1 MKAFPVSKQL
11 PRVVIVGG
19 GFGGLYAA
27 KGLARAAVRVTV
39 IDRHNYHLFRPM
51 LYQVAT
57 GLLSSDQ
64 VAAPLRSILR
74 QQENVEVLLAE
85 VTGVDTAAKL
95 VQTDQG
101 CISYDFLILATG
113 IHYNYFGHDE
123 WKQVAPGLDTVDDAD
138 EIRGKILLAFEEA
151 ESIAART
158 EADSDSVRDLLTFV
172 IVGGGTAGVE
182 MAGTMAE
189 MTRLALARDFRHIDP
204 RSARILLYEAGA
216 RILPTYPEHLS
227 RKSRQHLEALGVQVH
242 VNAKVEKVDGD
253 GVIVAGTRIRSRT
266 VIWSAGVAASPAGQW
281 LSAETD
287 RSGRVKV
294 GEDLSLPGHPDV
306 FVIGDT
312 ALVRAHTRDMLGR
325 RSREKVALAG
335 VAQPAIQEG
344 KYVAKLIRAR
354 VVGKQALAPFWYWDK
369 GSMAI
374 VGRTYAIADLN
385 FVRFAGFLA
394 WLTWA
399 GVHIYFLIG
408 FANRLLVM
416 FQWGVSFL
424 TKRRAVRIFPSD
436 LHMSVPIRDLCSES
450 ELNRSTVDEP
460 RAHPRL
466 GVKNRPAASGRR
478 EIQPTPPAAALG
490 EHPNRRIPIEFR

>member
-1 MKAFPVSKQL
+1 M
-11 PRVVIVGG
+11 VIVGG

-27 KGLARAAVRVTV
+27 RGLARAPARVTL

-57 GLLSSDQ
+57 GLLSADQ

-74 QQENVEVLLAE
+74 HQRNVDVLMAE
-85 VTGVDTAAKL
+85 VTGVDTSRQLIA
-95 VQTDQG
+95 TDEG
-101 CISYDFLILATG
+101 TVPYDFLIVSTG
-113 IHYNYFGHDE
+113 IHYNYFGHDD
-123 WKQVAPGLDTVDDAD
+123 WKQMAPGLDTVDDAD
-138 EIRGKILLAFEEA
+138 RIRGKILLAFEEA
-151 ESIAART
+151 ENAARFG
-158 EADSDSVRDLLTFV
+158 ADSDAVRELLTFV

-189 MTRLALARDFRHIDP
+189 MARLALVRDFRHIDP
-204 RSARILLYEAGA
+204 RSARILLFEAGP
-216 RILPTYPEHLS
+216 RILPTYPEPLPHNSQQHLS
-227 RKSRQHLEALGVQVH
+227 ELGVQVQ
-242 VNAKVEKVDGD
+242 VNAKVEKVDED
-253 GVIVAGTRIRSRT
+253 GVMVAGTRIRSRT
-266 VIWSAGVAASPAGQW
+266 VIWSAGVTASSAGRW
-281 LSAETD
+281 LGAETD

-294 GEDLSLPGHPDV
+294 GEDLSLPGHPNV

-312 ALVRAHTRDMLGR
+312 ALVLAYTRDMLGR
-325 RSREKVALAG
+325 RSRDKSVLPG

-344 KYVAKLIRAR
+344 RYVAKLIHRRITGAS
-354 VVGKQALAPFWYWDK
+354 APAPFWYWDK

-385 FVRFAGFLA
+385 FVRFSGFLA

-424 TKRRAVRIFPSD
+424 TKRRAVRIFPAD
-436 LHMSVPIRDLCSES
+436 LRPSLSLGDLPGTSETEIS
-450 ELNRSTVDEP
+450 SADAPVSTGTAGP
-460 RAHPRL
+460 CA
-466 GVKNRPAASGRR
+466 
-478 EIQPTPPAAALG
+478 
-490 EHPNRRIPIEFR
+490 PNHSSR

>member
-1 MKAFPVSKQL
+1 MNAFAASKQL

-27 KGLARAAVRVTV
+27 QRLAGAPVRVTL

-57 GLLSSDQ
+57 GLLSADQ

-74 QQENVEVLLAE
+74 FQQNVEVLMAE
-85 VTGVDTAAKL
+85 VTAVDTAAKS
-95 VQTDQG
+95 VHTDQG

-151 ESIAART
+151 ENIAART
-158 EADSDSVRDLLTFV
+158 GTDSESVHELLTFV
-172 IVGGGTAGVE
+172 IVGAGTAGVE

-204 RSARILLYEAGA
+204 RSARVLLYEAGP
-216 RILPTYPEHLS
+216 RILPTYPEKLS
-227 RKSRQHLEALGVQVH
+227 RKSQQHLEELGVEVH
-242 VNAKVEKVDGD
+242 ANAKVEKVDAD
-253 GVIVAGTRIRSRT
+253 GVVVAGTRIPSRT
-266 VIWSAGVAASPAGQW
+266 VIWSAGVVASPAGRW
-281 LSAETD
+281 LGVETD

-294 GEDLSLPGHPDV
+294 GEDLSVPGHPDV

-312 ALVRAHTRDMLGR
+312 ALVTAYTRDLLGR
-325 RSREKVALAG
+325 RSREKVSLPG

-344 KYVAKLIRAR
+344 KYVANLIRSRITGAPSP
-354 VVGKQALAPFWYWDK
+354 APFWYWDK

-424 TKRRAVRIFPSD
+424 TKRRAVRIFPADLRMSLPLPGACSD
-436 LHMSVPIRDLCSES
+436 PEPVANLREQHEQ
-450 ELNRSTVDEP
+450 STRL
-460 RAHPRL
+460 RA
-466 GVKNRPAASGRR
+466 
-478 EIQPTPPAAALG
+478 
-490 EHPNRRIPIEFR
+490 